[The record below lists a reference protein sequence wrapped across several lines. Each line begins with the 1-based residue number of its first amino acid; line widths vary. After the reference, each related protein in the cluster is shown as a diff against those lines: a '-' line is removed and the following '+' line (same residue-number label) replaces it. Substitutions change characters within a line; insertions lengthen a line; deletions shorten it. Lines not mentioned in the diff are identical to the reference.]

1 MYRWLH
7 SSHHFLFSS
16 HLPAPPQK
24 NTVQEG
30 EVFGGSRSSQ
40 LASEMLIFISPAPVQ
55 IALCLG
61 IWLSLLEVINH
72 RALVS
77 RVCITNMNEL
87 FNFYLVISPDPKKL
101 LSLTEIL
108 TSSHRLIL
116 DYLKR
121 CSGWS
126 IVYQRDPFSL
136 HFSIRHLEGKLFT
149 CVDSGLPG
157 EELVIT
163 TERKFRYADNSSVS

>member
-7 SSHHFLFSS
+7 SSHHFLISS
-16 HLPAPPQK
+16 HLPVPPQK

-87 FNFYLVISPDPKKL
+87 FNFYLVVSPDPKKL

-136 HFSIRHLEGKLFT
+136 HFSIRHLEGKLFI

-163 TERKFRYADNSSVS
+163 TERKFRYADKSSVP